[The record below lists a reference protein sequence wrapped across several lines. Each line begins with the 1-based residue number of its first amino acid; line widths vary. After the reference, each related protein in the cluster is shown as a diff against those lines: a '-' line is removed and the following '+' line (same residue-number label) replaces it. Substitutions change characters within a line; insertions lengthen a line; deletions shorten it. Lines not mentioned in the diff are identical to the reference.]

1 MKHGIFHATLLASL
15 MAAAGA
21 AMAQATSIPA
31 QPDPAVGGQA
41 STQTPSGVPNPPQR
55 PDSSM
60 PNSREAVKAEA
71 RAHNRNNANNLVPKG
86 EASTTVNAQPNAMPQ
101 PTGEM
106 SRAEVSQ
113 ATGVLVAQLEVEP
126 AEALLRLRAH
136 AYATGRAA
144 TDVARDIIERRLR
157 LDDR

>member
-1 MKHGIFHATLLASL
+1 MKQRILHATLLAGL
-15 MAAAGA
+15 MATAGA

-55 PDSSM
+55 PDNSM
-60 PNSREAVKAEA
+60 PASREAVKAEA
-71 RAHNRNNANNLVPKG
+71 RAHNRNNIDNPVPKG
-86 EASTTVNAQPNAMPQ
+86 EASTTVNAQPNAMPR

-113 ATGVLVAQLEVEP
+113 QARKTKPQFGQRGERPDVPTNPTEKTGTPQ
-126 AEALLRLRAH
+126 
-136 AYATGRAA
+136 
-144 TDVARDIIERRLR
+144 
-157 LDDR
+157 

>member
-1 MKHGIFHATLLASL
+1 MKHRISQAAVLAGL
-15 MAAAGA
+15 MATAGGA
-21 AMAQATSIPA
+21 LAQATSIPA

-55 PDSSM
+55 PDASM

-71 RAHNRNNANNLVPKG
+71 RAHNRNNVNNPVPKG

-113 ATGVLVAQLEVEP
+113 QARKAKPQFGQRGERPDVPTNPTGK
-126 AEALLRLRAH
+126 
-136 AYATGRAA
+136 TG
-144 TDVARDIIERRLR
+144 TPQ
-157 LDDR
+157 